1 MLGGGAGGAVR
12 VEGSG
17 RYLLAALPLATGAAL
32 AVYILAGWSLP
43 AALAVTVACTGAVA
57 RYGWW
62 RLGPLSRAWARRR
75 VAAGLVAGLVA
86 TAGYDIVRL
95 SLVRFGNFT
104 FWPFDVFAVFGRAL
118 LGEGVD
124 PLVLRAVGLGYHLA
138 NGTCFGVAYTL
149 VWGRRG
155 PLAGLAW
162 ALALETLMV
171 GLYPGWLPLA
181 GVMGEFLSVSLL
193 GHITYGLLLG
203 TVARRLLAGPP
214 GADDAAERSRIGDGV
229 SANGRER

>member
-1 MLGGGAGGAVR
+1 MLGGGAGEAGG

-43 AALAVTVACTGAVA
+43 AALAVTAACTGAVA

-124 PLVLRAVGLGYHLA
+124 PLVLRAVGLSYHLA

-162 ALALETLMV
+162 GLALETLMV

-193 GHITYGLLLG
+193 GHVTYGLLLG
-203 TVARRLLAGPP
+203 TVARRMLAGPP
-214 GADDAAERSRIGDGV
+214 SADDAAERSRTGDGV